1 MIVMFPFISQCPL
14 YYSDSEKEKNPT
26 AELDF
31 LFVEMHLIAG
41 GGCVFIKFNFV
52 IKPNFLF
59 TSEPHYDKG
68 IAAGVFHRG
77 NIIVKLAGI
86 LLAQSLQHWQLGEG
100 LLLEERL

>member
-14 YYSDSEKEKNPT
+14 YYSDSGKEKNPT